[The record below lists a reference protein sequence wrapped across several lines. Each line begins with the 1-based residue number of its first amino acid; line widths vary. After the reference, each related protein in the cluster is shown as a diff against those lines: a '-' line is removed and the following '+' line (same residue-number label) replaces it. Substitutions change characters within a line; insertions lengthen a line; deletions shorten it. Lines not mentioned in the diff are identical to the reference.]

1 MDRILCGLPSNIG
14 FVFNLHLYGEKR
26 EIARSVSGRL
36 VEALNDLKS
45 DLFGELRSEMYSE
58 LINFIFAAKG
68 T

>member
-1 MDRILCGLPSNIG
+1 MG